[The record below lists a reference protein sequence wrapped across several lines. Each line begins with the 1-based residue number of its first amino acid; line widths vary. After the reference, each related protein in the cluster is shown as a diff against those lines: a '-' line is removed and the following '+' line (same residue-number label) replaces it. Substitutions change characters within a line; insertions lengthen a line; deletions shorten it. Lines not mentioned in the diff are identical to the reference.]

1 MTPNSS
7 RKLITRIICLAALL
21 LIVRQSLASGGVML
35 GATRIIYPASATQ
48 ASISLTN
55 KSDKEIYLVQSWVTD
70 SNQKKSADFIVT
82 PPLFVSHPGKEN
94 TLRIER
100 VNTAGWP
107 QDRESLYYFNAKS
120 VPSAAP
126 DSTAQNTLQFATQS
140 VIKMFIRPKGLP
152 VPPVKVPDMI
162 TCSYAGKDISITNA
176 SPYYASMVDMKAG
189 SEKIVATMVAPKS
202 TQVVH
207 VTRESTAGKL
217 QFQTINDYGALSA
230 VHICQ

>member
-1 MTPNSS
+1 MTPNPSIK
-7 RKLITRIICLAALL
+7 RITRIICLAALL
-21 LIVRQSLASGGVML
+21 LIVRQCLASGGVML
-35 GATRIIYPASATQ
+35 GATRIVYPADATQ
-48 ASISLTN
+48 ASISLTS
-55 KSDKEIYLVQSWVTD
+55 KSEKEVYLVQSWVSD

-100 VNTAGWP
+100 VSTASWP

-120 VPSAAP
+120 VPSAGP
-126 DSTAQNTLQFATQS
+126 EGGAQNTLQFATQS
-140 VIKMFIRPKGLP
+140 VIKMFIRPKGLA
-152 VPPVKVPDMI
+152 VPPVRVPDMI
-162 TCSYAGKDISITNA
+162 TCTYAGTDISITNP
-176 SPYYASMVDMKAG
+176 SPYYASMVGMKAG

-207 VTRESTAGKL
+207 VAKSAGAKL